1 MKSADAGSSLDS
13 KNLNRAQCMHAGK
26 VYLAHQKKRCFP
38 LVISRYPEYCFTFM
52 SQSFGSVTRSLYA
65 ESAGWVTSSSGH
77 SRQLGP
83 RGLECYEAGLTSQ
96 PVVVDEVASVLDPLL
111 DLILGFVED
120 GIHALGNIRYILFGD
135 TEHGLRVVWW
145 DCKCYGDDSKEG
157 QECDFHPR

>member
-13 KNLNRAQCMHAGK
+13 KNLNEAQCMHVDT

-38 LVISRYPEYCFTFM
+38 SVISRYPEYCFTFV

-77 SRQLGP
+77 SHQLRP
-83 RGLECYEAGLTSQ
+83 HGLGCYEVGLTSQ

-111 DLILGFVED
+111 DLVFCLVKG
-120 GIHALGNIRYILFGD
+120 GIHALGNFVRILLRD
-135 TEHGLRVVWW
+135 TEHRLRVVRR
-145 DCKCYGDDSKEG
+145 DCKRYGDEGKEG
-157 QECDFHPR
+157 QEHDFHPR